1 MSTLLREHYQ
11 PVTTPKL
18 RDGVAAQPATAL
30 ASARHAP
37 AAAIANRPVE
47 APPARWRLILRFL
60 FAALREWR
68 HRTVARRELASLDAR
83 SLRDIGLEPGDVDY
97 ELCQSFWRPLRD
109 LRN

>member
-1 MSTLLREHYQ
+1 MSTLLREHHP

-18 RDGVAAQPATAL
+18 RDRVAAPFATPL
-30 ASARHAP
+30 ASARHEP
-37 AAAIANRPVE
+37 AAALADRPVE
-47 APPARWRLILRFL
+47 APARWRLMLGFL
-60 FAALREWR
+60 VAMLREWR